1 MKIVIFY
8 QYFGTPKGSWSTRV
22 YELVKRW
29 VDAGHHVTVVTSPYY
44 KSDIK
49 AEGFITKKVFEGI
62 NLVIID
68 SADDNKK
75 SKLNR
80 AFRALIFSMMSVYY
94 ALTLKA
100 DVVIASSGPIT
111 IGIPGLVAKWF
122 KHVPLVFE
130 VRDLWPKG
138 AIELGLLTSKP
149 IIKASLW
156 FEKLCYSNA
165 SLVVPCSP
173 GMEAGVKDVTPTKET
188 LVIPNA
194 SDPILF
200 KEQTGLPEKFP
211 DALKGKSIFLYAGSL
226 GLMDDCFQIVRSL
239 EYLPNKNIALVF
251 AGDGAE
257 REALEAE
264 AAKSGNDNIH
274 FLGLLP
280 KTEIVKWFGIAQASF
295 VTFKDISVLHT
306 SSPNKMFDSFAAGV
320 PIIQSTKGWIK
331 DLVDEHGCGMNVDP
345 DDPKDFA
352 KAMDLIGNNKDI
364 REEMA
369 RKASELAATIFNRD
383 ILAGKYLQ
391 GLQKVVDE
399 RGN

>member
-1 MKIVIFY
+1 MNIVIFY
-8 QYFGTPKGSWSTRV
+8 QYFGTPKGSWSTRI
-22 YELVKRW
+22 YELVRRW

-75 SKLNR
+75 SKPTR
-80 AFRALIFSMMSVYY
+80 AFRALIFSLMSVYY
-94 ALTLKA
+94 AITLKA
-100 DVVIASSGPIT
+100 DVVVASSGPIT
-111 IGIPGLVAKWF
+111 IGLPGLMAKWF
-122 KHVPLVFE
+122 RGRKMVFE
-130 VRDLWPKG
+130 VRDLWPTG
-138 AIELGLLTSKP
+138 AIELGLLKSGFA
-149 IIKASLW
+149 IKIARW

-173 GMEAGVKDVTPTKET
+173 GMEAGVKEVLPTKKT

-194 SDPILF
+194 SDPSLF
-200 KEQTGLPEKFP
+200 KGKSGLPEKFP
-211 DALKGKSIFLYAGSL
+211 EGLKGKSIFLYAGSL

-239 EYLPNKNIALVF
+239 EYLPDDNIALVF

-264 AAKSGNDNIH
+264 AAKSNNKNIH

-280 KTEIVKWFGIAQASF
+280 KTEIVKWFGLAQASF

-331 DLVDEHGCGMNVDP
+331 DLVNEHGCGVNVDP
-345 DDPKDFA
+345 HDPKDFA
-352 KAMDLIGNNKDI
+352 RAMELIGSNKEV
-364 REEMA
+364 REGMSQ
-369 RKASELAATIFNRD
+369 KASELSATLFNRD
-383 ILAGKYLQ
+383 ILAQQYLK
-391 GLQKVVDE
+391 GLQEIVKT
-399 RGN
+399 